1 MGDAS
6 ASIYTKSLK
15 RNCGLKNI
23 SMAVVVREGKV
34 LVQERFRRNKGM
46 VFEFPGGSVD
56 KGESGEQAA
65 VRELWEETGVR
76 EVDLIGSHSLVNEF
90 GGSIHYVVFLAQP
103 EAIPQI
109 VDPVRQQTFH
119 WFNLNDIPRKDF
131 FKADI
136 EFLDTM
142 LEQYL

>member
-1 MGDAS
+1 
-6 ASIYTKSLK
+6 
-15 RNCGLKNI
+15 
-23 SMAVVVREGKV
+23 MAVVVREGKI

-103 EAIPQI
+103 EAIPQM
-109 VDPVRQQTFH
+109 VNPVRQQTFH

>member
-1 MGDAS
+1 M
-6 ASIYTKSLK
+6 
-15 RNCGLKNI
+15 KNL
-23 SMAVVVREGKV
+23 SMAVVVREGKI

-90 GGSIHYVVFLAQP
+90 GGSIHYVVFIAQS
-103 EAIPQI
+103 EATQQI

-119 WFNLNDIPRKDF
+119 WFALNDIPRKDF

>member
-1 MGDAS
+1 M
-6 ASIYTKSLK
+6 K
-15 RNCGLKNI
+15 RNGGLQNL
-23 SMAVVVREGKV
+23 SMAVVVREGKI

-103 EAIPQI
+103 EAIPQM
-109 VDPVRQQTFH
+109 VNPVRQQTFH

>member
-1 MGDAS
+1 MQN
-6 ASIYTKSLK
+6 L
-15 RNCGLKNI
+15 
-23 SMAVVVREGKV
+23 SMAVVVREGKI

-103 EAIPQI
+103 EAIPQM
-109 VDPVRQQTFH
+109 VNPVRQQTFH